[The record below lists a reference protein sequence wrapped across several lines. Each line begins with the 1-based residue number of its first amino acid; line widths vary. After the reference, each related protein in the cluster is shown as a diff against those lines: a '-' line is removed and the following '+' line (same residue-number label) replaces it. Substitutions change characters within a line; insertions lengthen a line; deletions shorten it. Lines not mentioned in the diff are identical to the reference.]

1 MKNYILRKIGSKDD
15 IKINGNDSSLVYI
28 FWLKIALGM
37 VGGISYYFILRVLIY
52 IRGFSTLF
60 LLQYLFVILVFIVY
74 SSIIYLILI
83 FILYISKKKFHKII
97 PPTTRI
103 WKFSTKYTF
112 LFFAVFFIS
121 ASITYYIGF

>member
-1 MKNYILRKIGSKDD
+1 MKNDNLRKIASEDN
-15 IKINGNDSSLVYI
+15 IKNNGNDPSLVYI
-28 FWLKIALGM
+28 FWLKLALGM

-60 LLQYLFVILVFIVY
+60 VLQYLFVMLIFIVY
-74 SSIIYLILI
+74 SSIIYLMLI
-83 FILYISKKKFHKII
+83 FIIYISKKKFHKIV
-97 PPTTRI
+97 PPTIRI
-103 WKFSTKYTF
+103 WKFSTRYTI

>member
-1 MKNYILRKIGSKDD
+1 MKNDNLRKIDSKDD
-15 IKINGNDSSLVYI
+15 INNNGNDPSLVYI

-37 VGGISYYFILRVLIY
+37 VGGISYYFIQRVLFY

-60 LLQYLFVILVFIVY
+60 PLQYLFVMLVFIVY
-74 SSIIYLILI
+74 SSIIYLMLI
-83 FILYISKKKFHKII
+83 FIIYISKKKFGKMI

-103 WKFSTKYTF
+103 WKVSTRYTF